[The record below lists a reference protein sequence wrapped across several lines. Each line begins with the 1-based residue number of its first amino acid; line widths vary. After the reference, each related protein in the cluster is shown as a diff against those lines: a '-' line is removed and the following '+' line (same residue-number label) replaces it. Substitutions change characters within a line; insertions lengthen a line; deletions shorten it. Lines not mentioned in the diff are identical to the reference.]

1 MIRLSSHAKGILQI
15 VLIVV
20 VLILGIAANFL
31 LTRSASA
38 PGQRASGPDAA
49 LVEVIQPRTTQA
61 PVRVRENGVVQSR
74 NTVGLTPQVSGQ
86 VVEVSENLVSGGAFA
101 AGEVLF
107 RLDPSD
113 YEASVDQARAE
124 VSSAQAHLQ
133 VERAEAEIAQREWNL
148 VYPGEAIP
156 ELVARR
162 PQIAQAEANLEAAQA
177 RLRTAGLN
185 LQRVAFSL
193 PFAGRIVETT
203 VELGQRISAS
213 QNYGKAYSLQS
224 VEVPVS
230 VNAELLDVLDPIVG
244 RPAVVRQSGR
254 LQTREFAAYVSRM
267 DAELDQATRLG
278 RVILRFEEPNSLIP
292 GAFVAVEILG
302 PSVENAYIVPERA
315 MSEARYVWI
324 VEGGRLKKQPLKL
337 LGLTEADDLI
347 VAPFDVGAGIV
358 ISPLVSPTESMPVRI
373 AQARIN
379 E

>member
-1 MIRLSSHAKGILQI
+1 MIKLSSHAKGILQI
-15 VLIVV
+15 VLIGVIV
-20 VLILGIAANFL
+20 ILGIAANFL
-31 LTRSASA
+31 LTRARNA
-38 PGQRASGPDAA
+38 PGQRASGPDAV
-49 LVEVIQPRTTQA
+49 LVEVIQPRKTQA
-61 PVRVRENGVVQSR
+61 PVRLRENGVVQSR

-86 VVEVSENLVSGGAFA
+86 VVEVSENLVSGGVFS

-113 YEASVDQARAE
+113 YEASVDQARAD

-156 ELVARR
+156 ELVARG

-177 RLRTAGLN
+177 RLRSTGLN
-185 LQRVAFSL
+185 LQRVEFSL

-203 VELGQRISAS
+203 VELGQRLSAS
-213 QNYGKAYSLQS
+213 QTYGKAYSLQS

-230 VNAELLDVLDPIVG
+230 VNAELLDALDPVVG
-244 RPAVVRQSGR
+244 RPALVRQSGR

-267 DAELDQATRLG
+267 EAELDQATRLG

-337 LGLTEADDLI
+337 LGLTEAEDLI
-347 VAPFDVGAGIV
+347 VAPFNIGAGIV
-358 ISPLVSPTESMPVRI
+358 ISPLVNPTESMPVRI
-373 AQARIN
+373 AQAGKN